1 MDEEKRRHPRYQ
13 LASPLTG
20 VVEQAGKRY
29 TGSVLNVSAGGYFLH
44 LPKPPADSL
53 KIQGIDDYG
62 EIHYDGRQAS
72 GFGHL
77 VRIERFMSGLGI
89 GFGWEIEALDVRS
102 RKLIDELI
110 AVQEARRVQGSVI
123 CRGSDIVLGGVVTS
137 ALAQEIFVALRSLGT
152 SQPVRISLDRC
163 QSLDS
168 SGVEL
173 LMSLRDRGLPIIEAH
188 GRIAAHLDRLH
199 LLSAEPKE

>member
-1 MDEEKRRHPRYQ
+1 MP
-13 LASPLTG
+13 
-20 VVEQAGKRY
+20 
-29 TGSVLNVSAGGYFLH
+29 
-44 LPKPPADSL
+44 
-53 KIQGIDDYG
+53 
-62 EIHYDGRQAS
+62 
-72 GFGHL
+72 
-77 VRIERFMSGLGI
+77 
-89 GFGWEIEALDVRS
+89 
-102 RKLIDELI
+102 
-110 AVQEARRVQGSVI
+110 
-123 CRGSDIVLGGVVTS
+123 GSDIVLGGVVTS
-137 ALAQEIFVALRSLGT
+137 ALAQDIFVALRSLGT